1 MYSHYENTQ
10 VITASPERILIMLY
24 EGAIRFSKLA
34 LDKIRKREPAGKGV
48 FIGKALAIVGE
59 LRSTLDHKI
68 GGEIARQLERLYLY
82 LTDEL
87 TRANLTNSEEAMEN
101 VINILSHLRDTWV
114 EAVDIAR
121 SEREAALQSG
131 ARLRAAG

>member
-59 LRSTLDHKI
+59 LRSTLDHEI